1 MVALSGGPE
10 GETLIRRAARI
21 AARSGGDLL
30 AVHAAPRGR
39 PAGSG
44 RAVLAA
50 QRRLAESAGG
60 TYHQLADEDIPAALL
75 AFAHAHNATQLVLGA
90 TPRTWRA
97 ALRPA
102 ASIRSRVIRHGGGLD
117 VHIIT
122 CTPTANG
129 VPAAAC
135 EPHQRRRT
143 VMRQQNTS
151 WPGRVWQAARWGP
164 RRAAFGEGRHPG
176 RSLARLIAAVR
187 LVLAGFGAMTK
198 KAP

>member
-30 AVHAAPRGR
+30 AVHAARPGR

-50 QRRLAESAGG
+50 QRLLAESAGG
-60 TYHQLADEDIPAALL
+60 SYHQLADEDIPAALL

-90 TPRTWRA
+90 APRTWRA

-102 ASIRSRVIRHGGGLD
+102 ASIRSRVIRRGGGLD
-117 VHIIT
+117 VHIVT
-122 CTPTANG
+122 CTP
-129 VPAAAC
+129 
-135 EPHQRRRT
+135 H
-143 VMRQQNTS
+143 RQQ
-151 WPGRVWQAARWGP
+151 
-164 RRAAFGEGRHPG
+164 HPG
-176 RSLARLIAAVR
+176 YGV
-187 LVLAGFGAMTK
+187 
-198 KAP
+198 